1 MIRACQFLCVPDAD
15 VASRPNKGNEQDS
28 RAASPPQVVK
38 ASREGDSASAQSKG
52 CHGDGGDDDPVI
64 DAAEVFHSAATTA
77 CLASLGWNVSRIY
90 QLATTSSLLPISAHP
105 AVTVATVAS
114 TALAVHG
121 SAVLCNLIAAA
132 EKAEESAADDVD
144 EENQQDA
151 NVDGRCASSSSS
163 SSSAQSAASQP
174 TSKRIKLS
182 RASSGGKTNTS
193 KSQAD
198 KNFAWDAVSFQE
210 ILGERFGV
218 LEYAALF
225 YLIAGTLPASW
236 HAWAFAS
243 SNTLLPTGGNLVLP
257 FQLFLPGLI
266 GSAAMFE
273 RWHRKVL
280 FPEAEEGWCDVERS
294 LPPDKQPRHPHS
306 GAPALGAPT
315 GNAQHSDINSQHFQV
330 HSGTVETD
338 EDPKPSQTDSSG
350 CPANAKEPPADG
362 DGDDSTNTVKF
373 KLSTRADNAAEA
385 DSTTSTTAGEADN
398 SMSASTA
405 PSKESSQ
412 LIGTPSKVSS
422 SSGDEVLPP
431 GTELGAPEKQSVAEE
446 HRMSVAETIE
456 WANRHISAYLTTESG
471 ATHFVAFQSLA
482 MAFDL
487 FVDYS
492 MTQWRGAFF
501 DTFQSKNVAK
511 FKDLLQSFG
520 VIATS
525 NVIASAYSDYMT
537 GLWDLH
543 SRGYLVREFSANAY
557 FKNAA
562 FYKMTVTNAELR
574 NCDQRLHE
582 DVQAFVS
589 GSRRL
594 TLGLADAVLRLLFFF
609 PQLVYHSPPG
619 LWELCVVMAIVSS
632 VTTHHLGKDLMPANM
647 AIQNAEAGFRD
658 SLISVRERSEP
669 LALQG
674 NDDAGLLQRR
684 FRDIKIAL
692 WNSMQVGFR
701 LQAFTSGYGLCAG
714 VVPFLLLAP
723 SYFNGAIT
731 MGAMFQLESIIGQVQ
746 GSLDFFMSTYADFA
760 SWRVTT
766 DRLIAL
772 EDFTEKAGV
781 AAALRL
787 RGTGG
792 GTTLAITDGGAVD
805 AAGCGGGGDSH
816 GGRVAD
822 EVENSGTG
830 LDVYFDEIRFRDAA
844 SSSALEDDSTSS
856 LPLHLSALRNVHF
869 TLHAGDKRLI
879 LGDAAAG
886 KSVFVRCLAGI
897 WPDKWMGPKTEYR
910 TRPKSLHFVSEMSCV
925 IATMGTNHLTLF
937 EALTMGVGQRSA
949 GEPTCGSPA
958 ESWIQKDI
966 AFVEDIV
973 GELEAKQEYRDRKN
987 SRQLDDAPLASPARD
1002 DHSAHSRVGEEVEVV
1017 VATTA
1022 PLRTAPPEETSQTHL
1037 ERCAAT
1043 ALLDAGLPDWVA
1055 GLHERHFD
1063 AHVSTEVRG
1072 RLVFAQLYLLTEFRK
1087 FFVVDDFPTKQNLSD
1102 TVTASLTK
1110 KFLEKLDSATHG
1122 AVFFGRP
1129 RNVAMKEVFSEVIK
1143 GARAER
1149 LDALSGSAARNL

>member
-1 MIRACQFLCVPDAD
+1 MAALPRWVFDYAESLGWVRQASKQECGALHYIWRKTPETTTVDVDDEDDAFGAARSSAGADDTTGGGSGDIVIDISLEAWWKKQRALNKMKKLKMDEMQIEYWLSTRTCTMTLRHPGGWRGNPYNTMAHCDNVCYNDLCEIFGDPRQCLSTEKGAGARDNLDAEAED
-15 VASRPNKGNEQDS
+15 
-28 RAASPPQVVK
+28 
-38 ASREGDSASAQSKG
+38 
-52 CHGDGGDDDPVI
+52 DDDPENYVI
-64 DAAEVFHSAATTA
+64 QWGQQEQEDNDWDEYGQDDEEHDQDNDYYKMNRNSAAWRGGGRGGA
-77 CLASLGWNVSRIY
+77 GWRP
-90 QLATTSSLLPISAHP
+90 L
-105 AVTVATVAS
+105 
-114 TALAVHG
+114 
-121 SAVLCNLIAAA
+121 
-132 EKAEESAADDVD
+132 
-144 EENQQDA
+144 
-151 NVDGRCASSSSS
+151 R
-163 SSSAQSAASQP
+163 
-174 TSKRIKLS
+174 R
-182 RASSGGKTNTS
+182 GG
-193 KSQAD
+193 
-198 KNFAWDAVSFQE
+198 
-210 ILGERFGV
+210 
-218 LEYAALF
+218 
-225 YLIAGTLPASW
+225 GTGGW
-236 HAWAFAS
+236 GWRR
-243 SNTLLPTGGNLVLP
+243 NTLLPTGGNLVLP

-338 EDPKPSQTDSSG
+338 EDPKPSQTD
-350 CPANAKEPPADG
+350 
-362 DGDDSTNTVKF
+362 
-373 KLSTRADNAAEA
+373 
-385 DSTTSTTAGEADN
+385 
-398 SMSASTA
+398 
-405 PSKESSQ
+405 
-412 LIGTPSKVSS
+412 

-897 WPDKWMGPKTEYR
+897 WPDKWMGPKT
-910 TRPKSLHFVSEMSCV
+910 
-925 IATMGTNHLTLF
+925 
-937 EALTMGVGQRSA
+937 
-949 GEPTCGSPA
+949 
-958 ESWIQKDI
+958 D
-966 AFVEDIV
+966 
-973 GELEAKQEYRDRKN
+973 
-987 SRQLDDAPLASPARD
+987 
-1002 DHSAHSRVGEEVEVV
+1002 
-1017 VATTA
+1017 
-1022 PLRTAPPEETSQTHL
+1022 QTHL